1 MLVAYYA
8 WLCFVYIYIT
18 TAVGGWASHAVTRG
32 LCRSQGTRHQR
43 LFPAVL
49 ASPHNPGL
57 RQKAPVRPQ
66 HTGPAVLGPV
76 GPAGPVEPAGI
87 RWFWWIFGTPPQY
100 AVFEFCT
107 IILNT
112 TGQDTLQW
120 AQCVGHHSG
129 MHSSGHSEG
138 QAKGHDPRHVRSR
151 LPYAMVSCV
160 WSVYDCSVKL
170 LCLLIYKRWVESCI
184 IIFYVQKK
192 VCKMMSLCE

>member
-1 MLVAYYA
+1 MSPGLWVMSLWFKWRDLWSEQLGRGKKTMACQCLCLHIIYINLHISTYAVSVCMLVAYYA

-32 LCRSQGTRHQR
+32 LCWSQGTRHQR

-66 HTGPAVLGPV
+66 HTGPAALGPV
-76 GPAGPVEPAGI
+76 GPVGPVEPAAI
-87 RWFWWIFGTPPQY
+87 RWFWWIFGTPPQH

-112 TGQDTLQW
+112 TGQDTSTMGSM
-120 AQCVGHHSG
+120 CGT
-129 MHSSGHSEG
+129 
-138 QAKGHDPRHVRSR
+138 P
-151 LPYAMVSCV
+151 
-160 WSVYDCSVKL
+160 
-170 LCLLIYKRWVESCI
+170 
-184 IIFYVQKK
+184 
-192 VCKMMSLCE
+192 